1 MAQPIADWRNL
12 IFDCNE
18 CPSIENSSATSPRT
32 KHSNRWEC
40 FIDFH
45 PETNGGWGCHKTMSM
60 ARLESILL
68 FGGNRG
74 KNRVWATENPWELTK
89 INGMFGWP
97 SHPNLWRYTNLE
109 EHEEPLQYIFDT
121 FFGDQ
126 IKTWNLWGFHDFP
139 RGSGRQVLGH
149 SLRAPSVSDRAPEDG
164 ANKSRWVPFGGSVSG
179 P

>member
-1 MAQPIADWRNL
+1 MNAHLLRTRQQQVR
-12 IFDCNE
+12 E
-18 CPSIENSSATSPRT
+18 T

-40 FIDFH
+40 IIDFH

-109 EHEEPLQYIFDT
+109 EHEEPLQYIFEHIFLET
-121 FFGDQ
+121 KSKPEISGDSM
-126 IKTWNLWGFHDFP
+126 ISPGAPDGRCWAILWGP
-139 RGSGRQVLGH
+139 
-149 SLRAPSVSDRAPEDG
+149 PSVSDRAPEDG
-164 ANKSRWVPFGGSVSG
+164 ANKSRWVPLEG
-179 P
+179 PFRGP